1 MTTTVQTQSEYRDL
15 PLDWLVVSPT
25 NPRKTFDEDAMQE
38 LAASIRE
45 NGVLQPL
52 LVRPRAERSFEIV
65 FGERRYRGAAIAEKE
80 TVPVCIREMTD
91 AQVLEAQ
98 LVENL
103 QRQDVHPLHEAQ
115 GFAALLRLEEPKYS
129 IQLISAK
136 CGKSAGYVA
145 SRLRLTELAPTA
157 VEAFTKDEIG
167 LGHALLLAKLQ
178 PQQQEEALTAC
189 WQESYTGGSKAKR
202 ILLPV
207 RHLREWIEHNILLE
221 LASAPFSK
229 EDATL
234 VPEAGSCVECPKRTG
249 HNTLLF
255 EGIAAQHDS
264 CSDPA
269 CYAAKVDAHVKRT
282 VAAKPK
288 LVQITTAYGKPAE
301 GSAVVPRNQYVEI
314 RQEKPKNKYQQD
326 APEYKTCKFT
336 TEAIVADG
344 TDKGEIRKVCA
355 NPDCPVH
362 HPKKQQRRTDPDA
375 AMKAAQE
382 KQRREEAQAQATGLR
397 VLESHRRRGS
407 RAPDET
413 RPAFCRV
420 AALRDAGRATAC
432 PSSSGSTASANRRTA
447 RPRRNCWRPFCPR
460 PRKASWAAFWWRL
473 SFCCP
478 CTTRPTPRRFS
489 AMPRT
494 STRWTWT
501 PSPRQ
506 SSRNSRRRIRGRPAR
521 KPRRNR
527 HRSPRR
533 KQRHNP
539 QPTRNLLRGQQDR
552 LRIFVPAARLPA
564 LMRCPGR
571 TPGRHSGP
579 PDGQRRTALAGNTWG
594 CQL

>member
-65 FGERRYRGAAIAEKE
+65 FGERRYRGAAMAEKE

-129 IQLISAK
+129 IELIAAK

-145 SRLRLTELAPTA
+145 SRLRLTELAPAA

-167 LGHALLLAKLQ
+167 LGHALLLAKFQ
-178 PQQQEEALTAC
+178 PEQQEEALTAC

-221 LASAPFSK
+221 LATAPFSK

-301 GSAVVPRNQYVEI
+301 GSPVVPRNQYVEI

-326 APEYKTCKFT
+326 APEYKTCKFV

-344 TDKGEIRKVCA
+344 SEKGELRKVCA

-362 HPKKQQRRTDPDA
+362 HPKKQQRRVQTDA
-375 AMKAAQE
+375 AAKAAQE
-382 KQRREEAQAQATGLR
+382 KQRREEAIANTTGIR
-397 VLESHRRRGS
+397 VLAAIADAVPVRLMKRDLLFVVERLAGLVDERRLEIVARQHGIKREKDSDSIAKLFAAYLRRAEESVLGS
-407 RAPDET
+407 VLVELTILLTAARQQTTQVLNEA
-413 RPAFCRV
+413 
-420 AALRDAGRATAC
+420 AALYKVDTDAIAAKVKQEF
-432 PSSSGSTASANRRTA
+432 AAKD
-447 RPRRNCWRPFCPR
+447 
-460 PRKASWAAFWWRL
+460 KAKAAKKAA
-473 SFCCP
+473 P
-478 CTTRPTPRRFS
+478 KP
-489 AMPRT
+489 
-494 STRWTWT
+494 
-501 PSPRQ
+501 
-506 SSRNSRRRIRGRPAR
+506 PA
-521 KPRRNR
+521 
-527 HRSPRR
+527 
-533 KQRHNP
+533 KQ
-539 QPTRNLLRGQQDR
+539 QAK
-552 LRIFVPAARLPA
+552 AAKKHA
-564 LMRCPGR
+564 
-571 TPGRHSGP
+571 
-579 PDGQRRTALAGNTWG
+579 AA
-594 CQL
+594 

>member
-65 FGERRYRGAAIAEKE
+65 FGERRYRGAAMVEKE

-129 IQLISAK
+129 IELIAAK
-136 CGKSAGYVA
+136 CGKHPGYVT
-145 SRLRLTELAPTA
+145 SRLRLTELAPAA

-167 LGHALLLAKLQ
+167 LGHALLLAKIQ
-178 PQQQEEALTAC
+178 PGQQEEALAAC
-189 WQESYTGGSKAKR
+189 WQESYAGGSKAKR

-221 LASAPFSK
+221 LATAPFSK

-234 VPEAGSCVECPKRTG
+234 VPEAGSCVDCPKRTG

-314 RQEKPKNKYQQD
+314 RQEKPKNKYQQE
-326 APEYKTCKFT
+326 APEYKTCKFV

-344 TDKGEIRKVCA
+344 SEKGELRKVCA

-362 HPKKQQRRTDPDA
+362 HPKKQQRRTDTDA
-375 AMKAAQE
+375 ATRAAQE
-382 KQRREEAQAQATGLR
+382 KQRREEAIANATGIR
-397 VLESHRRRGS
+397 VLAAIADAVPVRLMKRDLLFVTERLAGLVDERRLEIVARQRGIKREKDSDSIAKLFAAYVHRTEESALGGVLV
-407 RAPDET
+407 ELT
-413 RPAFCRV
+413 ILLT
-420 AALRDAGRATAC
+420 AARQQTAQVLRDAAAVYKVDTDAIAAKVKQEFAAKDKAKATKKGEPKPPAKQQ
-432 PSSSGSTASANRRTA
+432 PKLAKKSA
-447 RPRRNCWRPFCPR
+447 
-460 PRKASWAAFWWRL
+460 AA
-473 SFCCP
+473 
-478 CTTRPTPRRFS
+478 
-489 AMPRT
+489 
-494 STRWTWT
+494 
-501 PSPRQ
+501 
-506 SSRNSRRRIRGRPAR
+506 
-521 KPRRNR
+521 
-527 HRSPRR
+527 
-533 KQRHNP
+533 
-539 QPTRNLLRGQQDR
+539 
-552 LRIFVPAARLPA
+552 
-564 LMRCPGR
+564 
-571 TPGRHSGP
+571 
-579 PDGQRRTALAGNTWG
+579 
-594 CQL
+594 

>member
-1 MTTTVQTQSEYRDL
+1 MTTTVETQSEYRDL

-52 LVRPRAERSFEIV
+52 LVRPRAERRFEIV
-65 FGERRYRGAAIAEKE
+65 FGERRYRGATMAERE

-129 IQLISAK
+129 IELIAAK

-145 SRLRLTELAPTA
+145 SRLRLTELAPAA
-157 VEAFTKDEIG
+157 VEAFAKDEIG
-167 LGHALLLAKLQ
+167 VGHALLLAKLQ

-189 WQESYTGGSKAKR
+189 WQESYMGGSKAKR

-221 LASAPFSK
+221 LATAPFSK
-229 EDATL
+229 DDATL

-255 EGIAAQHDS
+255 EGIAAKHDS
-264 CSDPA
+264 CSDPG

-301 GSAVVPRNQYVEI
+301 GSPIVPRNQYVEI
-314 RQEKPKNKYQQD
+314 RQEKPKNKYQKD
-326 APEYKTCKFT
+326 APEFKTCKFV

-344 TDKGEIRKVCA
+344 NEKGELRKVCA

-362 HPKKQQRRTDPDA
+362 HPNKQQRQRIPADA
-375 AMKAAQE
+375 AAKAAQE
-382 KQRREEAQAQATGLR
+382 KQRREEAIANTTGIR
-397 VLESHRRRGS
+397 VLAAIAEAVPVRLMKRDLLFVTERLAGLVEERRLEIVARQRGIKREKDSDSLAKLFAAYLRRAEESVLGS
-407 RAPDET
+407 VLVELT
-413 RPAFCRV
+413 I
-420 AALRDAGRATAC
+420 LL
-432 PSSSGSTASANRRTA
+432 TASRQQTTQVLNDAASFYKVDTDA
-447 RPRRNCWRPFCPR
+447 IAAKVKQEFAAKD
-460 PRKASWAAFWWRL
+460 KAKAAKK
-473 SFCCP
+473 
-478 CTTRPTPRRFS
+478 
-489 AMPRT
+489 AMPK
-494 STRWTWT
+494 
-501 PSPRQ
+501 P
-506 SSRNSRRRIRGRPAR
+506 PA
-521 KPRRNR
+521 KSHPK
-527 HRSPRR
+527 SA
-533 KQRHNP
+533 K
-539 QPTRNLLRGQQDR
+539 
-552 LRIFVPAARLPA
+552 ARA
-564 LMRCPGR
+564 V
-571 TPGRHSGP
+571 
-579 PDGQRRTALAGNTWG
+579 A
-594 CQL
+594 

>member
-1 MTTTVQTQSEYRDL
+1 MTITIQSQSEYRDL

-25 NPRKTFDEDAMQE
+25 NPRKTFDEDAMRE

-65 FGERRYRGAAIAEKE
+65 FGERRYRGAAMAEKE
-80 TVPVCIREMTD
+80 TVPVCIREMSD

-129 IQLISAK
+129 IELIAAK

-145 SRLRLTELAPTA
+145 SRLRLAELAPAA

-178 PQQQEEALTAC
+178 SQQQEEALTAC

-221 LASAPFSK
+221 LATAPFSK

-234 VPEAGSCVECPKRTG
+234 VPEAGSCHDCPKRTG
-249 HNTLLF
+249 HNKLLF
-255 EGIAAQHDS
+255 EGIGAQHDS

-269 CYAAKVDAHVKRT
+269 CYAAKVDAHVKQT

-288 LVQITTAYGKPAE
+288 LVQITTAYGKPAD

-326 APEYKTCKFT
+326 APEYKTCNYT
-336 TEAIVADG
+336 AEAIVADG
-344 TDKGEIRKVCA
+344 TDKGEIRKVCVH
-355 NPDCPVH
+355 PDCSVH
-362 HPKKQQRRTDPDA
+362 HPKKQQRRVQADA
-375 AMKAAQE
+375 AGKAAQE
-382 KQRREEAQAQATGLR
+382 KQRREEAIANATGIR
-397 VLESHRRRGS
+397 VLAAIADAVPVRLMKRDLLFVVERLAGLVEERRLEIVARQHGIKREKDSDSIVKLFAAYLRRAEESVLGS
-407 RAPDET
+407 VLVELTILLTAARQQTTQVLKDA
-413 RPAFCRV
+413 
-420 AALRDAGRATAC
+420 AALYKVDTDAIAEKVKQEFAAKDKAKTANKAV
-432 PSSSGSTASANRRTA
+432 PKPPVKQQAKTPKKSA
-447 RPRRNCWRPFCPR
+447 
-460 PRKASWAAFWWRL
+460 AA
-473 SFCCP
+473 
-478 CTTRPTPRRFS
+478 
-489 AMPRT
+489 
-494 STRWTWT
+494 
-501 PSPRQ
+501 
-506 SSRNSRRRIRGRPAR
+506 
-521 KPRRNR
+521 
-527 HRSPRR
+527 
-533 KQRHNP
+533 
-539 QPTRNLLRGQQDR
+539 
-552 LRIFVPAARLPA
+552 
-564 LMRCPGR
+564 
-571 TPGRHSGP
+571 
-579 PDGQRRTALAGNTWG
+579 
-594 CQL
+594 

>member
-25 NPRKTFDEDAMQE
+25 NPRKTFDEAAMQE

-52 LVRPRAERSFEIV
+52 LVRPRAERRFEIV
-65 FGERRYRGAAIAEKE
+65 FGERRYRGAAMAEKE

-129 IQLISAK
+129 VELIAAK
-136 CGKSAGYVA
+136 CGKSAGYVT
-145 SRLRLTELAPTA
+145 SRLRLTELAPAA

-178 PQQQEEALTAC
+178 SQQQEEALTAC

-221 LASAPFSK
+221 LATAPYSK
-229 EDATL
+229 DDATL
-234 VPEAGSCVECPKRTG
+234 VPEAGSCHDCSKRTG

-264 CSDPA
+264 CSDPT

-326 APEYKTCKFT
+326 APEYKTCKFV

-344 TDKGEIRKVCA
+344 SEKGELRKVCA

-362 HPKKQQRRTDPDA
+362 HPKKQQRQRVQSDA
-375 AMKAAQE
+375 AEKAAQE
-382 KQRREEAQAQATGLR
+382 KQRREEAIANATGIR
-397 VLESHRRRGS
+397 VLAAIADAVPVRLMKRDLLFVVERLAGLVEERRLEIVARQHGIKREKDSDSIVKLFAAYLRRAEESVLGS
-407 RAPDET
+407 VLVELTILLTAARQQTTQVLKDA
-413 RPAFCRV
+413 
-420 AALRDAGRATAC
+420 AALYKVDTDAIAAKVKQEFAAKDKAKTANKAV
-432 PSSSGSTASANRRTA
+432 PKPPVKQQAKTPKKSA
-447 RPRRNCWRPFCPR
+447 
-460 PRKASWAAFWWRL
+460 AA
-473 SFCCP
+473 
-478 CTTRPTPRRFS
+478 
-489 AMPRT
+489 
-494 STRWTWT
+494 
-501 PSPRQ
+501 
-506 SSRNSRRRIRGRPAR
+506 
-521 KPRRNR
+521 
-527 HRSPRR
+527 
-533 KQRHNP
+533 
-539 QPTRNLLRGQQDR
+539 
-552 LRIFVPAARLPA
+552 
-564 LMRCPGR
+564 
-571 TPGRHSGP
+571 
-579 PDGQRRTALAGNTWG
+579 
-594 CQL
+594 

>member
-15 PLDWLVVSPT
+15 PIDWLIESTT
-25 NPRKTFDEDAMQE
+25 NPRQAFEEDAMRE

-45 NGVLQPL
+45 HGVLQPL
-52 LVRPRAERSFEIV
+52 LVRPRAERRFEIV
-65 FGERRYRGAAIAEKE
+65 FGARRYRGAALAEKE

-115 GFAALLRLEEPKYS
+115 GFAALLRLEEPRYS
-129 IQLISAK
+129 IELIAAK

-178 PQQQEEALTAC
+178 SQQQEEALSAC

-207 RHLREWIEHNILLE
+207 RHLREWIERNILLE
-221 LASAPFSK
+221 LSTAPFSK

-234 VPEAGSCVECPKRTG
+234 VPEAGSCLDCSKRTG

-288 LVQITTAYGKPAE
+288 LVQITTALGKPAE
-301 GSAVVPRNQYVEI
+301 GSAIVPRGRYVEI

-326 APEYKTCKFT
+326 APEYKTCKYV

-344 TDKGEIRKVCA
+344 TEKGELRKVCA

-362 HPKKQQRRTDPDA
+362 HPRKQQRRVQADA
-375 AMKAAQE
+375 AEKAAQE
-382 KQRREEAQAQATGLR
+382 KQRREEAIANTTGIR
-397 VLESHRRRGS
+397 VLAAIVDAVPVRLMKRDLLFVTERLAGLVDERRL
-407 RAPDET
+407 EI
-413 RPAFCRV
+413 V
-420 AALRDAGRATAC
+420 ARQHGIKREKDSDSIAKL
-432 PSSSGSTASANRRTA
+432 
-447 RPRRNCWRPFCPR
+447 
-460 PRKASWAAFWWRL
+460 
-473 SFCCP
+473 
-478 CTTRPTPRRFS
+478 FS
-489 AMPRT
+489 AHL
-494 STRWTWT
+494 
-501 PSPRQ
+501 
-506 SSRNSRRRIRGRPAR
+506 RRAEESVLGSMLVELTI
-521 KPRRNR
+521 
-527 HRSPRR
+527 
-533 KQRHNP
+533 
-539 QPTRNLLRGQQDR
+539 LLA
-552 LRIFVPAARLPA
+552 AARQQTTQVLNDA
-564 LMRCPGR
+564 A
-571 TPGRHSGP
+571 TFYKV
-579 PDGQRRTALAGNTWG
+579 DTNAIAGNVKQEFAAKDKAKTAKKDAPKPPAK
-594 CQL
+594 QSAKTAKKSAAA

>member
-1 MTTTVQTQSEYRDL
+1 MTNSVQTQSDYRDL

-25 NPRKTFDEDAMQE
+25 NPRKTFDEAAMQE

-52 LVRPRAERSFEIV
+52 LVRPRAERRFEIV
-65 FGERRYRGAAIAEKE
+65 FGERRYRGAAMAERE

-129 IQLISAK
+129 IELIAAK
-136 CGKSAGYVA
+136 CGKHPGYVA
-145 SRLRLTELAPTA
+145 SRLRLTELAPAA

-167 LGHALLLAKLQ
+167 VGHALLLAKLQ

-221 LASAPFSK
+221 LTTAPFSK
-229 EDATL
+229 DDATL
-234 VPEAGSCVECPKRTG
+234 VPDAGSCVECPKRTG

-255 EGIAAQHDS
+255 EGIAAKHDS

-269 CYAAKVDAHVKRT
+269 CYAAKVDAHVKQT

-301 GSAVVPRNQYVEI
+301 GSAVIPRNKYVEI

-326 APEYKTCKFT
+326 APEYKTCKFI

-344 TDKGEIRKVCA
+344 SEKGELRKVCA

-362 HPKKQQRRTDPDA
+362 HLKKKQRRVQSDA
-375 AMKAAQE
+375 AEKAAQE
-382 KQRREEAQAQATGLR
+382 KQRREEAIANTTGVR
-397 VLESHRRRGS
+397 VLAAIAEAVPVRLMKRDLLFVTERLAGLVEERRLEIVAKQRGIKREKDSDSIAKLFAAYLRRFEESVLGS
-407 RAPDET
+407 VLVELTILLATSRQQTVQVLNDAATLYKVDTDAIAAKVKQEFAAKDKAKAGKKATPK
-413 RPAFCRV
+413 PQPKAAKKSV
-420 AALRDAGRATAC
+420 AA
-432 PSSSGSTASANRRTA
+432 
-447 RPRRNCWRPFCPR
+447 
-460 PRKASWAAFWWRL
+460 
-473 SFCCP
+473 
-478 CTTRPTPRRFS
+478 
-489 AMPRT
+489 
-494 STRWTWT
+494 
-501 PSPRQ
+501 
-506 SSRNSRRRIRGRPAR
+506 
-521 KPRRNR
+521 
-527 HRSPRR
+527 
-533 KQRHNP
+533 
-539 QPTRNLLRGQQDR
+539 
-552 LRIFVPAARLPA
+552 
-564 LMRCPGR
+564 
-571 TPGRHSGP
+571 
-579 PDGQRRTALAGNTWG
+579 
-594 CQL
+594 

>member
-1 MTTTVQTQSEYRDL
+1 MTTTVQTQSEYRDM

-65 FGERRYRGAAIAEKE
+65 FGERRYRGAAMAEKE

-98 LVENL
+98 LIENL

-115 GFAALLRLEEPKYS
+115 GFAALLRLEEPEYS
-129 IQLISAK
+129 VELIAAK
-136 CGKSAGYVA
+136 CGKSAGYVT
-145 SRLRLTELAPTA
+145 SRLRLTELAPAA

-189 WQESYTGGSKAKR
+189 WQESYTGGSKTKR

-207 RHLREWIEHNILLE
+207 RQLREWIEHNILLE
-221 LASAPFSK
+221 LAAAPFSK

-255 EGIAAQHDS
+255 EGISAQHDS

-269 CYAAKVDAHVKRT
+269 CYSAKVDAHVKQT

-301 GSAVVPRNQYVEI
+301 GSPVVPRNQYVEI

-326 APEYKTCKFT
+326 APEYKTCKYT

-344 TDKGEIRKVCA
+344 TEKGEIRKVCA

-362 HPKKQQRRTDPDA
+362 HPKKQRSHVRVDA
-375 AMKAAQE
+375 ALKEQQE
-382 KQRREEAQAQATGLR
+382 KQRREEAIANTTGIR
-397 VLESHRRRGS
+397 VLAAIAEAVPVRLMKRDLLFVVERLAGLLEERRLEIIARQRGIKRDKDGDSIAKLFAAYLRHAEESVLGS
-407 RAPDET
+407 VLVELT
-413 RPAFCRV
+413 I
-420 AALRDAGRATAC
+420 LLT
-432 PSSSGSTASANRRTA
+432 TA
-447 RPRRNCWRPFCPR
+447 RQQTTQVLNEAATLYKVDTDGIAAKVKQEFAAKDKT
-460 PRKASWAAFWWRL
+460 KAAKKSAPKPPAKQPAKSAKKSAA
-473 SFCCP
+473 
-478 CTTRPTPRRFS
+478 
-489 AMPRT
+489 A
-494 STRWTWT
+494 
-501 PSPRQ
+501 
-506 SSRNSRRRIRGRPAR
+506 
-521 KPRRNR
+521 
-527 HRSPRR
+527 
-533 KQRHNP
+533 
-539 QPTRNLLRGQQDR
+539 
-552 LRIFVPAARLPA
+552 
-564 LMRCPGR
+564 
-571 TPGRHSGP
+571 
-579 PDGQRRTALAGNTWG
+579 
-594 CQL
+594 

>member
-52 LVRPRAERSFEIV
+52 LVRPCAERRFEIV
-65 FGERRYRGAAIAEKE
+65 FGERRYRGAAMAEKE

-115 GFAALLRLEEPKYS
+115 GFAALLRLEKPKYS
-129 IQLISAK
+129 VELIAAK

-145 SRLRLTELAPTA
+145 SRLRLTELAPAA
-157 VEAFTKDEIG
+157 VEAFTKGEIG

-178 PQQQEEALTAC
+178 TGQQEEALAAC

-221 LASAPFSK
+221 LATAPFSK

-264 CSDPA
+264 CSDPG

-301 GSAVVPRNQYVEI
+301 GSPVVPRNKYVEI
-314 RQEKPKNKYQQD
+314 RQEKPKNKFQQD
-326 APEYKTCKFT
+326 APEFKTCKYT

-344 TDKGEIRKVCA
+344 TEKGELRKVCA
-355 NPDCPVH
+355 NLDCPVH
-362 HPKKQQRRTDPDA
+362 HPKKQQRRVQSDA
-375 AMKAAQE
+375 AEKAAQE
-382 KQRREEAQAQATGLR
+382 KQRREEAIANTTRIR
-397 VLESHRRRGS
+397 VLAAIAEAVPVRLMKRDLLFVVERLAGLVEERRLEMVARQLGIKREKDSDSIAKLFAAYLRRAEESVLGS
-407 RAPDET
+407 VLVELTILLTAARQQTTQVLNEAA
-413 RPAFCRV
+413 AFYKVDTDAITAKVKQEFAAKDKAKIVKRV
-420 AALRDAGRATAC
+420 ASKPPAKQQAKTAKK
-432 PSSSGSTASANRRTA
+432 SA
-447 RPRRNCWRPFCPR
+447 
-460 PRKASWAAFWWRL
+460 AA
-473 SFCCP
+473 
-478 CTTRPTPRRFS
+478 
-489 AMPRT
+489 
-494 STRWTWT
+494 
-501 PSPRQ
+501 
-506 SSRNSRRRIRGRPAR
+506 
-521 KPRRNR
+521 
-527 HRSPRR
+527 
-533 KQRHNP
+533 
-539 QPTRNLLRGQQDR
+539 
-552 LRIFVPAARLPA
+552 
-564 LMRCPGR
+564 
-571 TPGRHSGP
+571 
-579 PDGQRRTALAGNTWG
+579 
-594 CQL
+594 

>member
-1 MTTTVQTQSEYRDL
+1 MVQVQTQSEYRDL

-65 FGERRYRGAAIAEKE
+65 FGERRYRGAAMAEKE
-80 TVPVCIREMTD
+80 TVPVCIREMSD

-129 IQLISAK
+129 VELIAAK
-136 CGKSAGYVA
+136 CGKSAGYVT
-145 SRLRLTELAPTA
+145 SRLRLTELAPAA

-178 PQQQEEALTAC
+178 SQQQEEALTAC

-207 RHLREWIEHNILLE
+207 RHLREWVEHNILLE
-221 LASAPFSK
+221 LAAAPFSK

-234 VPEAGSCVECPKRTG
+234 VPEAGSCHDCPKRTG

-301 GSAVVPRNQYVEI
+301 GSPVVPRNQYVEI

-326 APEYKTCKFT
+326 AAEYKTCKYT

-344 TDKGEIRKVCA
+344 TEKGELRKVCA
-355 NPDCPVH
+355 NPDCPIH
-362 HPKKQQRRTDPDA
+362 HPKKQQRRANPDA
-375 AMKAAQE
+375 ATKAAQE
-382 KQRREEAQAQATGLR
+382 KQQREETIANTTGIR
-397 VLESHRRRGS
+397 VLAAIAAAVPVRLMKRDLLFVTERLAGLVDERRLEIVARSRGIKGEKDSDSIAKLFASYLRRAEESALGS
-407 RAPDET
+407 MLIELT
-413 RPAFCRV
+413 
-420 AALRDAGRATAC
+420 
-432 PSSSGSTASANRRTA
+432 
-447 RPRRNCWRPFCPR
+447 
-460 PRKASWAAFWWRL
+460 
-473 SFCCP
+473 
-478 CTTRPTPRRFS
+478 
-489 AMPRT
+489 
-494 STRWTWT
+494 
-501 PSPRQ
+501 
-506 SSRNSRRRIRGRPAR
+506 I
-521 KPRRNR
+521 
-527 HRSPRR
+527 
-533 KQRHNP
+533 
-539 QPTRNLLRGQQDR
+539 LLT
-552 LRIFVPAARLPA
+552 AARQQTTQVLNDAAAHYKVDTDAITAKVRQEFAAKDKTKAAKKATPKPSAKAQSKPA
-564 LMRCPGR
+564 KKN
-571 TPGRHSGP
+571 
-579 PDGQRRTALAGNTWG
+579 AAA
-594 CQL
+594 

>member
-1 MTTTVQTQSEYRDL
+1 MTITGQTQSDYRDL

-52 LVRPRAERSFEIV
+52 LVRPRAERRFEIG
-65 FGERRYRGAAIAEKE
+65 FGERRYRGAAMAEKE

-115 GFAALLRLEEPKYS
+115 GFVALLRLEEPKYS
-129 IQLISAK
+129 VELIAAK

-145 SRLRLTELAPTA
+145 SRLRLTELAPAA

-178 PQQQEEALTAC
+178 PEQQQEALAAC
-189 WQESYTGGSKAKR
+189 WQESYSGGSKAKR

-221 LASAPFSK
+221 LATAPFSK

-234 VPEAGSCVECPKRTG
+234 VPEVGACHECPKRTG

-269 CYAAKVDAHVKRT
+269 CYASKVDAYVKRT
-282 VAAKPK
+282 VESKPK
-288 LVQITTAYGKPAE
+288 LVQITTAYGKPAD

-326 APEYKTCKFT
+326 APEFKTCKYT

-344 TDKGEIRKVCA
+344 SEKGELRKVCA

-362 HPKKQQRRTDPDA
+362 HPKKQQRRPDA
-375 AMKAAQE
+375 DAATNAAQE
-382 KQRREEAQAQATGLR
+382 KQRREEAIANTTGIRVIAAIAEAVPVRLMKRDLQFVVERLTGLVDER
-397 VLESHRRRGS
+397 RLEIVAKQHGIKREKDNDSIAKPFAAYLRRAEESALGGMLVELTILITAARQQTTQVLNEAAAFYKVDTDAIAAKVKQEFAAKDKA
-407 RAPDET
+407 RATKKDAPKP
-413 RPAFCRV
+413 PAKQQTKAAKKKV
-420 AALRDAGRATAC
+420 AA
-432 PSSSGSTASANRRTA
+432 
-447 RPRRNCWRPFCPR
+447 
-460 PRKASWAAFWWRL
+460 
-473 SFCCP
+473 
-478 CTTRPTPRRFS
+478 
-489 AMPRT
+489 
-494 STRWTWT
+494 
-501 PSPRQ
+501 
-506 SSRNSRRRIRGRPAR
+506 
-521 KPRRNR
+521 
-527 HRSPRR
+527 
-533 KQRHNP
+533 
-539 QPTRNLLRGQQDR
+539 
-552 LRIFVPAARLPA
+552 
-564 LMRCPGR
+564 
-571 TPGRHSGP
+571 
-579 PDGQRRTALAGNTWG
+579 
-594 CQL
+594 

>member
-1 MTTTVQTQSEYRDL
+1 MTTAVQTQSEYRDL
-15 PLDWLVVSPT
+15 PIDWLIESST

-45 NGVLQPL
+45 HGVLSPL
-52 LVRPRAERSFEIV
+52 LVRPHAERRFEIV
-65 FGERRYRGAAIAEKE
+65 FGARRYRGAALAEKE
-80 TVPVCIREMTD
+80 TVPVCIRQMTD
-91 AQVLEAQ
+91 AQGLEAQ

-129 IQLISAK
+129 IELIAAK
-136 CGKSAGYVA
+136 CGKHPGYVA
-145 SRLRLTELAPTA
+145 SRLRLTELAPAA

-221 LASAPFSK
+221 LATAPFSK
-229 EDATL
+229 DDATL
-234 VPEAGSCVECPKRTG
+234 VLEAGSCVECPKRTG

-301 GSAVVPRNQYVEI
+301 GSLIVPRNQYVEI
-314 RQEKPKNKYQQD
+314 RQEKPKNKYQQE
-326 APEYKTCKFT
+326 APEYKTCKFV

-344 TDKGEIRKVCA
+344 TEKGEIRKVCA

-362 HPKKQQRRTDPDA
+362 HPKKQQRRTNTDA

-382 KQRREEAQAQATGLR
+382 KQRREDAQAQATGTR
-397 VLESHRRRGS
+397 VLAAIADAVPVRLMKRDLLFVVERLAGLVEERRLEIVAKQHGIKRQKDSDSICKLFDAYLRRAEESVLGS
-407 RAPDET
+407 VLVELTVLLAVT
-413 RPAFCRV
+413 RQQTTQVLNEA
-420 AALRDAGRATAC
+420 AALYKVDTDAIAAKVKQEFAAKDKAKAEKKPAPKPLAKSHSKSAKTRAVA
-432 PSSSGSTASANRRTA
+432 
-447 RPRRNCWRPFCPR
+447 
-460 PRKASWAAFWWRL
+460 
-473 SFCCP
+473 
-478 CTTRPTPRRFS
+478 
-489 AMPRT
+489 
-494 STRWTWT
+494 
-501 PSPRQ
+501 
-506 SSRNSRRRIRGRPAR
+506 
-521 KPRRNR
+521 
-527 HRSPRR
+527 
-533 KQRHNP
+533 
-539 QPTRNLLRGQQDR
+539 
-552 LRIFVPAARLPA
+552 
-564 LMRCPGR
+564 
-571 TPGRHSGP
+571 
-579 PDGQRRTALAGNTWG
+579 
-594 CQL
+594 